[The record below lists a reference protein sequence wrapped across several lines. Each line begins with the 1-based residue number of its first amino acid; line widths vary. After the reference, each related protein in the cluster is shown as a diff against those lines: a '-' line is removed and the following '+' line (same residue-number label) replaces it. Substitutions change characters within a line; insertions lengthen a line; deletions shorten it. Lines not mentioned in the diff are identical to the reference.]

1 MIPLAELE
9 QLKPLQ
15 SIKALQKEPPE
26 RLKVPLSEIEL
37 ISYSTNLCLHSAR
50 ILRGETIVT
59 NREAKLNALNREI
72 SKMYSLLSIDDY
84 YLHSTY
90 TKQDTR
96 KFFKELGIRSS
107 HLKH

>member
-1 MIPLAELE
+1 MKPLETLS

-37 ISYSTNLCLHSAR
+37 ISYSTNICLHSMR

-59 NREAKLNALNREI
+59 NRKAKLNALTREVTR
-72 SKMYSLLSIDDY
+72 MGTLLQRDDY
-84 YLHSTY
+84 YLHNTY
-90 TKQDTR
+90 TKQDIK
-96 KFFKELGIRSS
+96 KFFKDVGIRAE